1 MNKRSCFLKPL
12 DLSAGLGE
20 DFSAWKSGFV
30 REVFPM
36 LKGEVAVRELEK
48 RTPSSGSG
56 ACECGQQAGQCSRGH
71 VKTTHTEEVSNLAG
85 NLGNRKH
92 YDQG

>member
-12 DLSAGLGE
+12 DLSAGLEE
-20 DFSAWKSGFV
+20 DFSTWKSGFV

-36 LKGEVAVRELEK
+36 LKGEVAVRELER

-56 ACECGQQAGQCSRGH
+56 ACECGHQAGQCSRGH

-85 NLGNRKH
+85 NLSNRKH